1 MGWGGRG
8 EGEAEGPGGGSSVIK
23 ISPCTPGRLR
33 PISMPVDYNW
43 AGDNEDL
50 GKLKRESRRGEWEG
64 QEGRTGGGGRKM
76 GQKRGGEGELG

>member
-1 MGWGGRG
+1 M
-8 EGEAEGPGGGSSVIK
+8 IK

-64 QEGRTGGGGRKM
+64 QEGRTGGENGTEKRRRGGR
-76 GQKRGGEGELG
+76 GELG